1 MREVGWRSGEVREIG
16 EGEGP
21 LLEKG
26 PFPLPKTH
34 PYPPKIFVRVG
45 GGTGRLEKLNDGIR
59 LPDLR

>member
-26 PFPLPKTH
+26 PFPLPNPH
-34 PYPPKIFVRVG
+34 PHPPKTFDWWGGSASGVPLYGVG
-45 GGTGRLEKLNDGIR
+45 
-59 LPDLR
+59 